1 MNSNIS
7 TTYRRFLH
15 LKAITKYGIF
25 GLALISLIYCILTWL
40 GFYVPW
46 MFIAFFTFAFVLRFI
61 LSKAFGLC
69 WIHRTCIL
77 YNYGVSLI
85 IVTKPETLYNM
96 VSIEKQSMV
105 GVMAIIGLIIFS
117 LVLWKIQTKKSC

>member
-1 MNSNIS
+1 
-7 TTYRRFLH
+7 
-15 LKAITKYGIF
+15 
-25 GLALISLIYCILTWL
+25 
-40 GFYVPW
+40 

-77 YNYGVSLI
+77 YNYCVSLI
-85 IVTKPETLYNM
+85 IVTKPETLYYM

-105 GVMAIIGLIIFS
+105 GVMAVIGLIIFS
-117 LVLWKIQTKKSC
+117 LVLWKIKTKKSC